1 MMKDDTLHLMAK
13 CCSAV
18 LWHFILVFVFYANER
33 IFDPCLI
40 YSIDGEMYASC
51 LVDGSDTRGGREIC
65 HFWAILVIYV
75 LAMIESC
82 RGAIA
87 QSVELP
93 SKVPVWCNSTVGSN
107 HAVE

>member
-40 YSIDGEMYASC
+40 YSTDGEMYAAC
-51 LVDGSDTRGGREIC
+51 LVDGSGTQGERANI
-65 HFWAILVIYV
+65 VIYV
-75 LAMIESC
+75 LTLIESC
-82 RGAIA
+82 RSAIA
-87 QSVELP
+87 QSVERP
-93 SKVPVWCNSTVGSN
+93 SKVLVWCNSTVGSN